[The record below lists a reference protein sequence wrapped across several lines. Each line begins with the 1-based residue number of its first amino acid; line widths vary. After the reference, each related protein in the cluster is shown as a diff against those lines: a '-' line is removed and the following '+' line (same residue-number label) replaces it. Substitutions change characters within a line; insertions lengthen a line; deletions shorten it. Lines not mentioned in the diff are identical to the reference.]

1 MLHRDHK
8 MDLIRAVPLF
18 SGCSKKE
25 LKQVSMMAD
34 EIDFKPG
41 KVLIK
46 EGSPGREFFVL
57 VRGMVDVSRG
67 GELVDTVGAGAF
79 FGEMSLLT
87 DEPRNATVTT
97 VSDVDT
103 LVLTAANFKRL
114 VTTNPL
120 IGLKVMRAVA
130 DRVPPDALG
139 RSQRS

>member
-8 MDLIRAVPLF
+8 MDLIKAVPLF
-18 SGCSKKE
+18 TGCSKRE
-25 LKQVSMMAD
+25 LRQIAMMAD

-46 EGSPGREFFVL
+46 EGSPGKEFFVL
-57 VRGMVDVSRG
+57 VRGLADVSRR
-67 GELVDTVGAGAF
+67 GELLDTVGPGAF
-79 FGEMSLLT
+79 FGEMSLLA

-97 VSDVDT
+97 VSEVDT

-130 DRVPPDALG
+130 ERVPPDSL
-139 RSQRS
+139 S